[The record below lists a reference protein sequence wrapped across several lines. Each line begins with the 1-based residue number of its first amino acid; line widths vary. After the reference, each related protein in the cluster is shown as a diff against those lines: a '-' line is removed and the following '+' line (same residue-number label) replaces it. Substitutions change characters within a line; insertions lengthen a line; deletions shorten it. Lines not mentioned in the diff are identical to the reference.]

1 MLKSHN
7 KFILQQFP
15 KSLCNLSKW
24 VHYIIILFYFIL
36 FIFIIYFPQSI
47 IYLFLLFE
55 VFLLILKM
63 SKIMSTNYTAENSF
77 NSFFEGKN
85 LTIDS
90 HNTSTPEYWWVL
102 VQFTMALS

>member
-1 MLKSHN
+1 
-7 KFILQQFP
+7 
-15 KSLCNLSKW
+15 
-24 VHYIIILFYFIL
+24 
-36 FIFIIYFPQSI
+36 
-47 IYLFLLFE
+47 
-55 VFLLILKM
+55 M